1 MNVSDYMNEK
11 IIAASPNDTVAYV
24 RNLMLRNKISRIV
37 IIEDDKVVGIV
48 TKKDIARNLAKK
60 RAKWRR
66 RPIDKILISRIMST
80 NLITIE
86 KNINLKRAARL
97 MIENGISSLIVV
109 ENDVPVG
116 IITKTDMVRAFYENF
131 KGKFLVKD
139 LMKRN
144 LITASPFNTINHI
157 VDLMEENRI
166 SRVLITQNSKLVG
179 IVTST
184 DLSFAFLEDAETGIR
199 SRKIKYLRRPKEGG
213 RAMLRVVE
221 TLPIIVAEDIMTKEI
236 ITASPKQ
243 DAADAARVMVKKKI
257 SGLPVVEDD
266 ELVGIITKTDIVRG
280 MAK

>member
-1 MNVSDYMNEK
+1 MNISNYMNEK

-24 RNLMLRNKISRIV
+24 RNLMLRNKISRVV
-37 IIEDDKVVGIV
+37 IIENDKVVGII

-109 ENDVPVG
+109 ENDSPVG

-131 KGKFLVKD
+131 RGKFLVKD

-184 DLSFAFLEDAETGIR
+184 DLSFAFLEDTETGIR

-221 TLPIIVAEDIMTKEI
+221 NLPIIVAEDIMTKEI

>member
-1 MNVSDYMNEK
+1 MNISNYMNEK

-24 RNLMLRNKISRIV
+24 RNLMLRNKISRV
-37 IIEDDKVVGIV
+37 IIIENDKVVGII

-109 ENDVPVG
+109 ENGSPVG
-116 IITKTDMVRAFYENF
+116 IITKTDMIRAFYENF
-131 KGKFLVKD
+131 KDKFLVKD

-184 DLSFAFLEDAETGIR
+184 DLSFAFLEDTETGIR

-221 TLPIIVAEDIMTKEI
+221 NLPIIVAEDIMTKEI

-243 DAADAARVMVKKKI
+243 DAADAAGVMVKKKI